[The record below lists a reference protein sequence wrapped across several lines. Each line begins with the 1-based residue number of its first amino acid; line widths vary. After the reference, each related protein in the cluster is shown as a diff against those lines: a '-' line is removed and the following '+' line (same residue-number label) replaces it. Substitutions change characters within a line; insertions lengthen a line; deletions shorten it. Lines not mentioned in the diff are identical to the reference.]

1 MSIKR
6 RITRIVQANRAAAQ
20 AAKEDPQVNARQA
33 QDQQQGLL
41 DSARRAAADVAA
53 HRRRI
58 EIAASEAGAYAQYLD
73 EQAATAVQR
82 GDDETARNAIREGI
96 GARKRHDTLT
106 QQFSEAD
113 RQSRQLQGDL
123 ERLERRIFDSS
134 LEYQS
139 MVARRAAAEAALG
152 VQESISASS
161 TAAFGA
167 EAARREAEREVRQ
180 LRAQAEAREELA
192 WTDPSSPR
200 MERAFEELE
209 AEAEA
214 QQELERLKKS
224 QATGY
229 RPGPQ

>member
-20 AAKEDPQVNARQA
+20 ASKEDPQVNARHA
-33 QDQQQGLL
+33 QDQQQGML
-41 DSARRAAADVAA
+41 DQARRAAADVAA

-58 EIAASEAGAYAQYLD
+58 EIAASEAGAYTQYLD
-73 EQAATAVQR
+73 EQAAAAVQR

-96 GARKRHDTLT
+96 GARKRYDLLA

-113 RQSRQLQGDL
+113 LQSRQLQGDL

-139 MVARRAAAEAALG
+139 MLARRTAAEAALG
-152 VQESISASS
+152 VQKSISASS
-161 TAAFGA
+161 RASFGA
-167 EAARREAEREVRQ
+167 EAARREAEREVRR

-200 MERAFEELE
+200 MEQAFEELE
-209 AEAEA
+209 AEADT

-224 QATGY
+224 RATGY
-229 RPGPQ
+229 PPGQ

>member
-6 RITRIVQANRAAAQ
+6 RITRIVRANRAAAQ
-20 AAKEDPQVNARQA
+20 ASKEDPQVNARNA
-33 QDQQQGLL
+33 QDQQQNLL
-41 DSARRAAADVAA
+41 DQARRAAADVAA

-58 EIAASEAGAYAQYLD
+58 EITASEAGAYVQYLD
-73 EQAATAVQR
+73 EQAAAAVQR
-82 GDDETARNAIREGI
+82 GDDETARTALRERMA
-96 GARKRHDTLT
+96 ARKRYGTLT
-106 QQFSEAD
+106 QQLSEAD
-113 RQSRQLQGDL
+113 RQSGQLQGDL

-152 VQESISASS
+152 VQEAISASS
-161 TAAFGA
+161 KASFGA

-180 LRAQAEAREELA
+180 LLAQAEAREELA

-200 MERAFEELE
+200 MERAFEELA

-214 QQELERLKKS
+214 QQEFERLKKA
-224 QATGY
+224 QITNY
-229 RPGPQ
+229 RPGQQ